1 MAETAIFTQFI
12 TSNALTESLFIKL
25 STDTDISLSAVR
37 SIRMEIAERLSSASP
52 IVTYEFTD
60 ANGDFVNHIKP
71 NPATKYYLDIGRTLE
86 DAIRIELRC
95 SKILLVNK
103 KAGSTEQVAF
113 KMFFVHHG
121 WSALMNQRKSRGW
134 KEMKV
139 SEIVEEI
146 AKECEYKEVEVGE
159 TITEVETFI
168 QPYWT
173 NLQTIQHL
181 RMKAESE
188 NGGFTEFGCTIDGKF
203 FFKSTGDLIEEQKA
217 KAVSK
222 EIPIFK
228 LEGQILDPFE
238 REKAYEE
245 NQGVPTYMAHITGAE
260 SYVEAVIGGGGGV
273 VAMFYDSEADEF
285 KKEPM
290 KLSEL
295 EAPQLTDWSSLQED
309 DEVTELPILGGRDS
323 DVTVY
328 ARNLVSDIN
337 NSVNTLE
344 IVTEG
349 AHQLHIG
356 QMVEV
361 IIPVPISIGSNVP
374 QNIMYSGFYLVS
386 AVRHV
391 VNFQSSTITSN
402 ISLMRD
408 GYDGKDLKG
417 YVKTAK
423 GKFI

>member
-25 STDTDISLSAVR
+25 STESDISISGIK

-52 IVTYEFTD
+52 IVAYEFTD

-71 NPATKYYLDIGRTLE
+71 NPATKYYLDVGRTLD
-86 DAIRIELRC
+86 DAVRIELRC

-121 WSALMNQRKSRGW
+121 WSELMNKRRSRGW
-134 KEMKV
+134 KEKKI

-146 AKECEYKEVEVGE
+146 ANECEYKEVDVGE

-181 RMKAESE
+181 QMKAESE
-188 NGGFTEFGCTIDGKF
+188 NGGFTEFGCTIDGRF
-203 FFKSTGDLIEEQKA
+203 FFKTTGDLIEDQKA
-217 KAVSK
+217 KAKSR

-245 NQGVPTYMAHITGAE
+245 NQSAPTYMAHITGAE
-260 SYVEAVIGGGGGV
+260 AYLEAVVNGGGGV
-273 VAMFYDSEADEF
+273 VAMFYDSQADEF

-295 EAPQLTDWSSLQED
+295 EAPQLSDWSALQTV
-309 DEVTELPILGGRDS
+309 DEVTELPIMGGRDS

-349 AHQLHIG
+349 AHQVHIG

-361 IIPVPISIGSNVP
+361 IIPVPISIGSTVP

-391 VNFQSSTITSN
+391 VNFSNSTMTSN

-408 GYDGKDLKG
+408 GYDGKELEG

-423 GKFI
+423 GKFV